1 VGPAGV
7 AASTPTARRCGC
19 PGFWL
24 ACAGILLAVLG
35 LGITEGVLPLHV
47 ADQLSQAQIGGLY
60 VGVALLVAA
69 SSAVAGSAAPRS
81 ALAGGSILVVVGI
94 AVAGAAGTIPLV
106 VLALAS
112 AGIGIGA
119 GQTGATG
126 VLLQAVA
133 PERT

>member
-1 VGPAGV
+1 
-7 AASTPTARRCGC
+7 
-19 PGFWL
+19 
-24 ACAGILLAVLG
+24 
-35 LGITEGVLPLHV
+35 
-47 ADQLSQAQIGGLY
+47 
-60 VGVALLVAA
+60 
-69 SSAVAGSAAPRS
+69 
-81 ALAGGSILVVVGI
+81 
-94 AVAGAAGTIPLV
+94 VAGAAGTIPLV

>member
-1 VGPAGV
+1 VPASLG
-7 AASTPTARRCGC
+7 G
-19 PGFWL
+19 
-24 ACAGILLAVLG
+24 AG
-35 LGITEGVLPLHV
+35 T
-47 ADQLSQAQIGGLY
+47 S
-60 VGVALLVAA
+60 
-69 SSAVAGSAAPRS
+69 APRS

-133 PERT
+133 PERIVTAMVLWSQLGIVGYLAGPLLGGMVAEAIGFHAIGAVPATVALVVLAAFRSTAWHRPA